1 MVENKDKKYNSDKQ
15 WELVNFCEF
24 DKYAT
29 KSYCAIHNVDE
40 SKNLGDI
47 TKVDETELDNFN
59 MICGG
64 SPCFVEGT
72 LVLTELGYK
81 PIEEIKIG
89 DVVLTH
95 NNKWKKVIHTMTN
108 EANELYRIKCM
119 PSEDIHCT
127 ANHPFY
133 VRKRNNLQDSKTGK
147 RWREFD
153 KPLWI
158 EAKNLTREY
167 YVGTAI
173 NNKSEIPH
181 WEGIIKAVNA
191 TDKTYIENTLSD
203 KFQTKEFWY
212 VIGRFIGDG
221 WIRSSGG
228 IIICANDSELHQITP
243 YLEKLNWNYCISK
256 ERTVNKIHITFKEI
270 GEYCLRFGKGAAN
283 KHLTDDI
290 LNLPVDLLKS
300 FIEGFVSADGTQ
312 DSSGLYRI
320 TSVSRSMIYELGQCI
335 AKVYHR
341 PFSIYFTQRTRTTV
355 IEGRTVNQ
363 KDTYSIHYKLTTNTQ
378 DKAFYEDG
386 YVWSPINEIL
396 QEEYKGLVYNLE
408 VEDDNSYVVQN
419 VVVHNCQDF
428 SVAGKQKGSV
438 WTCKECGHEYNPL
451 TVHWNERDKCPNCGS
466 KNIEKTRSSLL
477 VEYLRVVRSN
487 RPNFGIYENVKNIV
501 GKQFKDTTFK
511 LFTDELEEY
520 GYNVYWK
527 VLNAK
532 NYGIPQNRERVYLLF
547 IKKDLDNGKFEFPEP
562 FDNGLRLKDLLED
575 EVDEKFYISDEK
587 VERFITNLNDKNS
600 LLYDPCQVKRE
611 GKSREYS
618 EYAPTLTSRDYKDPR
633 LVNENVVR
641 QVGNI
646 SDCNGAWDNPQVGRV
661 YDVSG
666 CSPTLNTCSGGG
678 HEPKVIQV
686 GKLNSSQD
694 GVVIDEN
701 GIAPMH
707 TAGHG
712 NTPKVLKIGNI
723 NPSGNGM
730 NGSVYSENGLSP
742 TLTTNKGEGNKVA
755 IKQATKQGYIECEVG
770 GVADL
775 SYPDSKTR
783 RERVQDNGN
792 TCPTITATETGICK
806 IEPKERFFKQA
817 LETLNENDCK
827 PGDTINAFNKHV
839 DKRGYSPTLTT
850 RPEGFKTAI
859 LPVTDDIRIR
869 KLTPKECFRLMGFS
883 DENFD
888 AAQKAGVSNSQLYKQ
903 AGNSIVVDVLYYI
916 YVELYKAMPYLFDNL
931 KLSSFFSGI
940 GAFEIA
946 LDRLYK
952 DINSGN
958 FINPQTE

>member
-64 SPCFVEGT
+64 SPC
-72 LVLTELGYK
+72 
-81 PIEEIKIG
+81 
-89 DVVLTH
+89 
-95 NNKWKKVIHTMTN
+95 
-108 EANELYRIKCM
+108 
-119 PSEDIHCT
+119 
-127 ANHPFY
+127 
-133 VRKRNNLQDSKTGK
+133 
-147 RWREFD
+147 
-153 KPLWI
+153 
-158 EAKNLTREY
+158 
-167 YVGTAI
+167 
-173 NNKSEIPH
+173 
-181 WEGIIKAVNA
+181 
-191 TDKTYIENTLSD
+191 
-203 KFQTKEFWY
+203 
-212 VIGRFIGDG
+212 
-221 WIRSSGG
+221 
-228 IIICANDSELHQITP
+228 
-243 YLEKLNWNYCISK
+243 
-256 ERTVNKIHITFKEI
+256 
-270 GEYCLRFGKGAAN
+270 
-283 KHLTDDI
+283 
-290 LNLPVDLLKS
+290 
-300 FIEGFVSADGTQ
+300 
-312 DSSGLYRI
+312 
-320 TSVSRSMIYELGQCI
+320 
-335 AKVYHR
+335 
-341 PFSIYFTQRTRTTV
+341 
-355 IEGRTVNQ
+355 
-363 KDTYSIHYKLTTNTQ
+363 
-378 DKAFYEDG
+378 
-386 YVWSPINEIL
+386 
-396 QEEYKGLVYNLE
+396 
-408 VEDDNSYVVQN
+408 
-419 VVVHNCQDF
+419 QDF

-438 WTCKECGHEYNPL
+438 WTCKDCVDDNGKHFEYNPL
-451 TVHWNERDKCPNCGS
+451 TVHWSKRDCCPNCGS

-587 VERFITNLNDKNS
+587 TQKFISSIESKYEKSQNDKFVCKEREDEGLRTYKN
-600 LLYDPCQVKRE
+600 DVCGDKRVVE
-611 GKSREYS
+611 IDQPKFIGNVNREDFGTG
-618 EYAPTLTSRDYKDPR
+618 YAGGVWDDSHISPTLTTM
-633 LVNENVVR
+633 
-641 QVGNI
+641 Q
-646 SDCNGAWDNPQVGRV
+646 
-661 YDVSG
+661 
-666 CSPTLNTCSGGG
+666 GGG
-678 HEPKVIQV
+678 RQPHVLC
-686 GKLNSSQD
+686 G
-694 GVVIDEN
+694 IDKSYNKPELIEYAN
-701 GIAPMH
+701 CIAAREDRGISNRKSEG
-707 TAGHG
+707 TA
-712 NTPKVLKIGNI
+712 VLKIGNI

-755 IKQATKQGYIECEVG
+755 IKQATKQGYIECEIG

-783 RERVQDNGN
+783 RGRVQDDGN
-792 TCPTITATETGICK
+792 ISPTITATETGICK
-806 IEPKERFFKQA
+806 IE
-817 LETLNENDCK
+817 
-827 PGDTINAFNKHV
+827 
-839 DKRGYSPTLTT
+839 SP
-850 RPEGFKTAI
+850 
-859 LPVTDDIRIR
+859 IRIR

-883 DENFD
+883 DKDFD
-888 AAQKAGVSNSQLYKQ
+888 AAHKVGVSNSQLYKQ

-931 KLSSFFSGI
+931 KLSSFFSGV

-946 LDRLYK
+946 LDRLYE

>member
-64 SPCFVEGT
+64 SPC
-72 LVLTELGYK
+72 
-81 PIEEIKIG
+81 
-89 DVVLTH
+89 
-95 NNKWKKVIHTMTN
+95 
-108 EANELYRIKCM
+108 
-119 PSEDIHCT
+119 
-127 ANHPFY
+127 
-133 VRKRNNLQDSKTGK
+133 
-147 RWREFD
+147 
-153 KPLWI
+153 
-158 EAKNLTREY
+158 
-167 YVGTAI
+167 
-173 NNKSEIPH
+173 
-181 WEGIIKAVNA
+181 
-191 TDKTYIENTLSD
+191 
-203 KFQTKEFWY
+203 
-212 VIGRFIGDG
+212 
-221 WIRSSGG
+221 
-228 IIICANDSELHQITP
+228 
-243 YLEKLNWNYCISK
+243 
-256 ERTVNKIHITFKEI
+256 
-270 GEYCLRFGKGAAN
+270 
-283 KHLTDDI
+283 
-290 LNLPVDLLKS
+290 
-300 FIEGFVSADGTQ
+300 
-312 DSSGLYRI
+312 
-320 TSVSRSMIYELGQCI
+320 
-335 AKVYHR
+335 
-341 PFSIYFTQRTRTTV
+341 
-355 IEGRTVNQ
+355 
-363 KDTYSIHYKLTTNTQ
+363 
-378 DKAFYEDG
+378 
-386 YVWSPINEIL
+386 
-396 QEEYKGLVYNLE
+396 
-408 VEDDNSYVVQN
+408 
-419 VVVHNCQDF
+419 QDF

-438 WTCKECGHEYNPL
+438 WTCKDCVDDNGKHFEYNPL
-451 TVHWNERDKCPNCGS
+451 TVHWSKRDCCPNCGS

-587 VERFITNLNDKNS
+587 TQKFISSIESKYEKSQNDKFVCEEREDEGLRTYKNDVCGALRTIDS
-600 LLYDPCQVKRE
+600 CGDKRVVE
-611 GKSREYS
+611 IDQPKFIGNVNREDFGTG
-618 EYAPTLTSRDYKDPR
+618 YAGGVWDDSHISPTLTTM
-633 LVNENVVR
+633 
-641 QVGNI
+641 Q
-646 SDCNGAWDNPQVGRV
+646 
-661 YDVSG
+661 
-666 CSPTLNTCSGGG
+666 GGG
-678 HEPKVIQV
+678 RQPHVLC
-686 GKLNSSQD
+686 G
-694 GVVIDEN
+694 IDKSYNKPELIEYAN
-701 GIAPMH
+701 CIAAREDRGISNRKSEG
-707 TAGHG
+707 TA
-712 NTPKVLKIGNI
+712 VLKIGNI

-783 RERVQDNGN
+783 RGRVQDNGN

-839 DKRGYSPTLTT
+839 DKSGYSPTLTT

-859 LPVTDDIRIR
+859 LPVTDNIRIR
-869 KLTPKECFRLMGFS
+869 KLTPRETFRLMGFS

-916 YVELYKAMPYLFDNL
+916 YVELYKVMPYLFDNL

-952 DINSGN
+952 GINSGN

>member
-1 MVENKDKKYNSDKQ
+1 MVENKDKKYNSDKH

-24 DKYAT
+24 DKYAA

-40 SKNLGDI
+40 NLNLGDI
-47 TKVDETELDNFN
+47 TKVDETELDDFN

-64 SPCFVEGT
+64 SP
-72 LVLTELGYK
+72 
-81 PIEEIKIG
+81 
-89 DVVLTH
+89 
-95 NNKWKKVIHTMTN
+95 
-108 EANELYRIKCM
+108 
-119 PSEDIHCT
+119 
-127 ANHPFY
+127 
-133 VRKRNNLQDSKTGK
+133 
-147 RWREFD
+147 
-153 KPLWI
+153 
-158 EAKNLTREY
+158 
-167 YVGTAI
+167 
-173 NNKSEIPH
+173 
-181 WEGIIKAVNA
+181 
-191 TDKTYIENTLSD
+191 
-203 KFQTKEFWY
+203 
-212 VIGRFIGDG
+212 
-221 WIRSSGG
+221 
-228 IIICANDSELHQITP
+228 
-243 YLEKLNWNYCISK
+243 
-256 ERTVNKIHITFKEI
+256 
-270 GEYCLRFGKGAAN
+270 
-283 KHLTDDI
+283 
-290 LNLPVDLLKS
+290 
-300 FIEGFVSADGTQ
+300 
-312 DSSGLYRI
+312 
-320 TSVSRSMIYELGQCI
+320 
-335 AKVYHR
+335 
-341 PFSIYFTQRTRTTV
+341 
-355 IEGRTVNQ
+355 
-363 KDTYSIHYKLTTNTQ
+363 
-378 DKAFYEDG
+378 
-386 YVWSPINEIL
+386 
-396 QEEYKGLVYNLE
+396 
-408 VEDDNSYVVQN
+408 
-419 VVVHNCQDF
+419 CQDF

-438 WTCKECGHEYNPL
+438 WTCKDCGHEYNPL
-451 TVHWNERDKCPNCGS
+451 TVHWSKRDCCPNCKSG
-466 KNIEKTRSSLL
+466 NIEKTRSSLL
-477 VEYLRVVRSN
+477 VEYLRVVRAN
-487 RPNFGIYENVKNIV
+487 KPNFGIYENVKNIV

-547 IKKDLDNGKFEFPEP
+547 IKKDLDNGKFKFPEP

-701 GIAPMH
+701 GIAPTH

-783 RERVQDNGN
+783 MGRVQDNGN

-839 DKRGYSPTLTT
+839 DKSGYSPTLTT

-859 LPVTDDIRIR
+859 LPVTDNIRIR
-869 KLTPKECFRLMGFS
+869 KLTPRETFRLMGFS

-916 YVELYKAMPYLFDNL
+916 YVELYKVMPYLFDNL

-952 DINSGN
+952 GINSGN